1 MIHEKRLLWRRI
13 VVLLGALALSGLA
26 IWNAVARP
34 EGFLS
39 DLLHLTHF
47 EWDRPRIFGA
57 FHLSMLAF
65 CLLLAALIPIFL
77 RRVSGERLDRV
88 IFGAGILLFVLEL
101 YKQLYHWCVIGN
113 GSYNFGILPFQFCSW
128 ALYVYLLLP
137 LLPSGR
143 IKEAFYDFCAL
154 YLTMG
159 GCIVMGYPMLY
170 REIPLCLHTM
180 LWHSVMIAVGVLIL
194 SRRGY
199 GRRYLRE
206 MLPST
211 LIFLG
216 TLGLATV
223 LNLILTPLTEGSAQP
238 LNLFYMSPYEGNNYI
253 LISDVWERFGWLTA
267 LICYALLF
275 VFVGAT
281 LMWVLGWMIE
291 LIRRKNYVKTEK

>member
-1 MIHEKRLLWRRI
+1 MESSKRLLWRRI
-13 VVLLGALALSGLA
+13 AVLFGAVAFSLLA
-26 IWNAVARP
+26 IWSAVARP
-34 EGFLS
+34 DGLVSSFLG
-39 DLLHLTHF
+39 LTHF
-47 EWDRPRIFGA
+47 EWEKPQIFGA
-57 FHLSMLAF
+57 FHLSMLAL
-65 CLLLAALIPIFL
+65 CLLLSVFALILL
-77 RRVSGERLDRV
+77 RNLSVRGLDRL
-88 IFGAGILLFVLEL
+88 IFGAGLLLLALEL

-128 ALYVYLLLP
+128 ALYCYLLIP

-180 LWHSVMIAVGVLIL
+180 LWHSVMIAVGIVIL
-194 SRRGY
+194 SRRRY
-199 GRRYLRE
+199 GHRYFSE

-216 TLGLATV
+216 TLTLAML
-223 LNLILTPLTEGSAQP
+223 LNLALTPLTAASAQP
-238 LNLFYMSPYEGNNYI
+238 LNLFYMSPYQTNNYI
-253 LISDVWERFGWLTA
+253 LISDVREHFGWFWSLC
-267 LICYALLF
+267 CYVLLF

-281 LMWVLGWMIE
+281 LMWTLGC
-291 LIRRKNYVKTEK
+291 LIGFLRRKKTAKIEA